1 MIGQLLVERYLILEQ
16 LGTGGFSET
25 YLARDKYRPQ
35 YPLCVVKLLK
45 LPPESSLSRAAAHRM
60 FATEARLLEYFGQQ
74 HGQIPM
80 LLAYCPEPEQTY
92 LVQDYIAGDPL
103 DTWIAQGKRLS
114 SAGAIAL
121 LADVLPILDYIHA
134 HQVVHHDIKPSNLI
148 HRHSDRKVV
157 LIDFG
162 AAQILSPQSLD
173 AEDGHEEWATTH
185 DAGAIEFVHAIGTP
199 GYMPPAQAQGTV
211 QPSSDLYALGM
222 VVIHLLT
229 GIDPQTLQ
237 PDPISGAMDW
247 HDHLTTV
254 IDARLMAVLDRMVQ
268 LDERDRYADAQSVQ
282 TDLAALSTPISR
294 SAQPTHSQW
303 FATPRRVMRP
313 LLQVIAAGVVVV
325 GGVGGFYV
333 RSQGI
338 PLGGMFGVFQPQAA
352 QASLVKLHDFSVTS
366 PIHRMMIAPNNQVLV
381 TADADRALQIW
392 SLPTGARLQSLIGT
406 TGTIT
411 ALDISQDSRLL
422 LSSSDDSRIRL
433 WNMTEGK
440 LVRTFTQAAVT
451 ALAIS
456 PDAQTLV
463 SGSREGL
470 LYVWSAATGRLLKT
484 LSVSKS
490 AVTAVIYSPRPHQ
503 VITATADR
511 QIQVWNLQTGE
522 RDRTFTGHTD
532 TIISLQVMDAD
543 TLVSYGK
550 DRTLLWN
557 LKNEELSQIFA
568 QNSADLVTASI
579 TTVGPH
585 QDMLM
590 VDREGRV
597 RIWDYKTKSTRSRE
611 LGKLSQDL
619 TVALSPNH
627 RYMVCWKKNH
637 PLRLWKINDTG
648 RVINTES

>member
-35 YPLCVVKLLK
+35 YPLCVVKWLK
-45 LPPESSLSRAAAHRM
+45 LPPESPLSRVEAQRL
-60 FATEARLLEYFGQQ
+60 FATEARLLEHFGQ
-74 HGQIPM
+74 HHDQIPT
-80 LLAYCPEPEQTY
+80 LLAYCPGPEHTY
-92 LVQDYIAGDPL
+92 LVQDYIAGEPL
-103 DTWIAQGKRLS
+103 DTWAAQGKRLAS
-114 SAGAIAL
+114 SGAIAL
-121 LADVLPILDYIHA
+121 MMDVLPILDYIHA

-148 HRHSDRKVV
+148 HRHADRKVV

-162 AAQILSPQSLD
+162 AAQILSPQSL
-173 AEDGHEEWATTH
+173 ALEEDSPEWTT
-185 DAGAIEFVHAIGTP
+185 ASSGSAIELVHTIGTP
-199 GYMPPAQAQGTV
+199 GYMPPEQAQGTV
-211 QPSSDLYALGM
+211 QLDSDLYALGM
-222 VVIHLLT
+222 VVIHLMT
-229 GIDPQTLQ
+229 GADPQKLQ
-237 PDPISGAMDW
+237 PDPISGALDW
-247 HDHLTTV
+247 HEHLTTV
-254 IDARLMAVLDRMVQ
+254 IDAGLMAILDRMVQ
-268 LDERDRYADAQSVQ
+268 LQQRDRYADAQAVL
-282 TDLAALSTPISR
+282 TDLAALSTAAPR
-294 SAQPTHSQW
+294 SAQPAQW
-303 FATPRRVMRP
+303 FVRSNRTRRLWLPAAIAGLVVM
-313 LLQVIAAGVVVV
+313 AGA
-325 GGVGGFYV
+325 GGFYAQ
-333 RSQGI
+333 SQGI
-338 PLGGMFGVFQPQAA
+338 PLGGMIGAFRPQAA
-352 QASLVKLHDFSVTS
+352 QASLVKLHDFSVTG

-381 TADADRALQIW
+381 TANADRTLQIW
-392 SLPTGARLQSLIGT
+392 SLPTGAQLQSLVGT
-406 TGTIT
+406 TGAVT

-422 LSSSDDSRIRL
+422 LSSSDDNRIRL
-433 WNMTEGK
+433 WNIAEGK
-440 LVRTFTQAAVT
+440 LMRTFKQAAVT

-456 PDAQTLV
+456 SDSQTLV
-463 SGSREGL
+463 SGSREGM
-470 LYVWSAATGRLLKT
+470 LYVWNAATGRLLKT
-484 LSVSKS
+484 FSVSKS

-557 LKNEELSQIFA
+557 LKNEELSQIFT

-579 TTVGPH
+579 TTAGQS
-585 QDMLM
+585 QDMMM

-619 TVALSPNH
+619 TIALSPDH

-637 PLRLWKINDTG
+637 PLRLWQINNTG
-648 RVINTES
+648 RGIQAES